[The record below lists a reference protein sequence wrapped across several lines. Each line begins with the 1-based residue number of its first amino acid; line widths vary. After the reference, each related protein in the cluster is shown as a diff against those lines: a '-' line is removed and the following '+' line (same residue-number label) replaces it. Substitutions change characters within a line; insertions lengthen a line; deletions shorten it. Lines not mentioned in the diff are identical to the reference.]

1 MPGFNYTAIDRNGK
15 RVRSSLDASSIE
27 TAKSSLRG
35 AGYTILDI
43 KEQTTLNRDI
53 EIPFLG
59 KPKAKDMAVFCRQFV
74 SILRAGVSVAS
85 VLAML
90 GQQTSNKK
98 LRAAIREMQADVE
111 KGEAL
116 ATSMRRH
123 PKIFPAI
130 LVNMVSAGEA
140 SGNLEESFRQM
151 ELYFERSKRTKG
163 KVTSAMIY
171 PCVLI
176 VVMIIVL
183 IVMMT
188 KIIPNFLKT
197 FEDMDAELPK
207 LTQGVMA
214 VCEWFKSWWWVPLLV
229 LAALIVGG
237 VLFHRTDKG
246 KHFFGWLARKTPVVG
261 NLTVKTACA
270 TFCRTVTG
278 DISVTSGYKL
288 YGMDS
293 SAKADYTT
301 APTGKIVGKV
311 TGTVAPTYET
321 PKVTTTDGD
330 TYDRY
335 VAIPGTEADG
345 NTPNL
350 SFHHFNI
357 SVTGYRFELAAPEC
371 ALFFIG
377 KFQGDEAAKKYLTS
391 LGFTLKDENGKQL
404 GEANYEFT
412 AGKVFPDMP
421 ADGEESDSEVVCSG
435 DAYLFE
441 AYLMRSFNK
450 NDTAAYRTKIS
461 ATAQATFDNGGKQDS
476 EPKLWSFEDA
486 WTNPGELDSA
496 QKDILDKFLK
506 ALNIP
511 NP

>member
-1 MPGFNYTAIDRNGK
+1 MPGFNYTAINRDGK

-59 KPKAKDMAVFCRQFV
+59 NPKAKDMAVFCRQFV

-90 GQQTSNKK
+90 VQQTGNKK

-111 KGEAL
+111 KGESL
-116 ATSMRRH
+116 ASSMRRH

-151 ELYFERSKRTKG
+151 ELYFDRSKRTKS

-207 LTQGVMA
+207 ITLGVMA
-214 VCEWFKSWWWVPLLV
+214 VCNWFKVWWWVPLLV

-270 TFCRTVTG
+270 TFCRTMEVLIGSGLTLTDSMDLAASNMGNIYYLEAIRDARALVAEGTPLRESLVRTGIFPPMVSNLVGVGEETG
-278 DISVTSGYKL
+278 DLQSMMGKV
-288 YGMDS
+288 
-293 SAKADYTT
+293 ADY
-301 APTGKIVGKV
+301 
-311 TGTVAPTYET
+311 
-321 PKVTTTDGD
+321 
-330 TYDRY
+330 YDEE
-335 VAIPGTEADG
+335 V
-345 NTPNL
+345 
-350 SFHHFNI
+350 
-357 SVTGYRFELAAPEC
+357 
-371 ALFFIG
+371 
-377 KFQGDEAAKKYLTS
+377 DEATKKLLNLMEPAIIIVMAVFVVIIVLAIYLPMINMTKAFDKYL
-391 LGFTLKDENGKQL
+391 
-404 GEANYEFT
+404 
-412 AGKVFPDMP
+412 
-421 ADGEESDSEVVCSG
+421 
-435 DAYLFE
+435 
-441 AYLMRSFNK
+441 
-450 NDTAAYRTKIS
+450 
-461 ATAQATFDNGGKQDS
+461 
-476 EPKLWSFEDA
+476 
-486 WTNPGELDSA
+486 
-496 QKDILDKFLK
+496 
-506 ALNIP
+506 
-511 NP
+511 

>member
-1 MPGFNYTAIDRNGK
+1 MPGFNYTAINRNGK

-59 KPKAKDMAVFCRQFV
+59 NPKAKDMAVFCRQFV

-90 GQQTSNKK
+90 GQQTGNKK

-116 ATSMRRH
+116 ASSMRRH

-151 ELYFERSKRTKG
+151 ELYFERSKRTKS

-176 VVMIIVL
+176 VVMIVVL

-188 KIIPNFLKT
+188 KIIPNFLKA
-197 FEDMDAELPK
+197 FEEMDTELPK
-207 LTQGVMA
+207 LTLGVMA

-229 LAALIVGG
+229 LVALIVGG
-237 VLFHRTDKG
+237 VLFHRTNKG

-270 TFCRTVTG
+270 TFCRTMEVLIGSGLTLTDSMDLAASNMGNIYYLEAIRDARGMVAEGTPLRESLVRTGIFPPMVSNLVGVGEETG
-278 DISVTSGYKL
+278 DLQSMMGKV
-288 YGMDS
+288 
-293 SAKADYTT
+293 ADY
-301 APTGKIVGKV
+301 
-311 TGTVAPTYET
+311 
-321 PKVTTTDGD
+321 
-330 TYDRY
+330 YDEE
-335 VAIPGTEADG
+335 V
-345 NTPNL
+345 
-350 SFHHFNI
+350 
-357 SVTGYRFELAAPEC
+357 
-371 ALFFIG
+371 
-377 KFQGDEAAKKYLTS
+377 DEATKKLLNLMEPAIIIFMAVFVVIIVLAIYLPMINMTKAFDKYL
-391 LGFTLKDENGKQL
+391 
-404 GEANYEFT
+404 
-412 AGKVFPDMP
+412 
-421 ADGEESDSEVVCSG
+421 
-435 DAYLFE
+435 
-441 AYLMRSFNK
+441 
-450 NDTAAYRTKIS
+450 
-461 ATAQATFDNGGKQDS
+461 
-476 EPKLWSFEDA
+476 
-486 WTNPGELDSA
+486 
-496 QKDILDKFLK
+496 
-506 ALNIP
+506 
-511 NP
+511 

>member
-1 MPGFNYTAIDRNGK
+1 MPGFNYTAINRNGK

-111 KGEAL
+111 KGESL
-116 ATSMRRH
+116 ASSMRRH

-151 ELYFERSKRTKG
+151 ELYFERSKRTKS

-176 VVMIIVL
+176 VVMIVVL

-214 VCEWFKSWWWVPLLV
+214 VCEWFESWWWVPLLV
-229 LAALIVGG
+229 LVALVVGG
-237 VLFHRTDKG
+237 ILFHRTNKG
-246 KHFFGWLARKTPVVG
+246 RHFFGWLARKTPVVG

-270 TFCRTVTG
+270 TFCRTMEVLIGSGLTLTDSMDLAASNMGNIYYLEAIRDARALVAEGTPLRESLVRTGIFPPMVSNLVGVGEETG
-278 DISVTSGYKL
+278 DLQSMMGKV
-288 YGMDS
+288 
-293 SAKADYTT
+293 ADY
-301 APTGKIVGKV
+301 
-311 TGTVAPTYET
+311 
-321 PKVTTTDGD
+321 
-330 TYDRY
+330 YDEE
-335 VAIPGTEADG
+335 V
-345 NTPNL
+345 
-350 SFHHFNI
+350 
-357 SVTGYRFELAAPEC
+357 
-371 ALFFIG
+371 
-377 KFQGDEAAKKYLTS
+377 DEATKKLLNLMEPAIIIFMAVFVVIIVLAIYLPMINMTKAFDKYL
-391 LGFTLKDENGKQL
+391 
-404 GEANYEFT
+404 
-412 AGKVFPDMP
+412 
-421 ADGEESDSEVVCSG
+421 
-435 DAYLFE
+435 
-441 AYLMRSFNK
+441 
-450 NDTAAYRTKIS
+450 
-461 ATAQATFDNGGKQDS
+461 
-476 EPKLWSFEDA
+476 
-486 WTNPGELDSA
+486 
-496 QKDILDKFLK
+496 
-506 ALNIP
+506 
-511 NP
+511 

>member
-1 MPGFNYTAIDRNGK
+1 MPGFNYTAINRNGK

-59 KPKAKDMAVFCRQFV
+59 NPKAKDMAVFCRQFV

-85 VLAML
+85 VLSML
-90 GQQTSNKK
+90 GQQTGNKK

-130 LVNMVSAGEA
+130 LVNMVAAGES

-151 ELYFERSKRTKG
+151 ELYFDRSKRTKS

-176 VVMIIVL
+176 VVMIVVL

-207 LTQGVMA
+207 ITLGVMA

-237 VLFHRTDKG
+237 VLFHRTNKG

-270 TFCRTVTG
+270 TFCRTMEVLIGSGLTLTDSMDLAASNMGNIYYLEAIRDARGMVAEGTPLRESLVRTGIFPPMVSNLVGVGEETG
-278 DISVTSGYKL
+278 DLQSMMGKV
-288 YGMDS
+288 
-293 SAKADYTT
+293 ADY
-301 APTGKIVGKV
+301 
-311 TGTVAPTYET
+311 
-321 PKVTTTDGD
+321 
-330 TYDRY
+330 YDEE
-335 VAIPGTEADG
+335 V
-345 NTPNL
+345 
-350 SFHHFNI
+350 
-357 SVTGYRFELAAPEC
+357 
-371 ALFFIG
+371 
-377 KFQGDEAAKKYLTS
+377 DEATKKLLNLMEPAIIIFMAVFVVIIVLAIYLPMINMTKAFDKYL
-391 LGFTLKDENGKQL
+391 
-404 GEANYEFT
+404 
-412 AGKVFPDMP
+412 
-421 ADGEESDSEVVCSG
+421 
-435 DAYLFE
+435 
-441 AYLMRSFNK
+441 
-450 NDTAAYRTKIS
+450 
-461 ATAQATFDNGGKQDS
+461 
-476 EPKLWSFEDA
+476 
-486 WTNPGELDSA
+486 
-496 QKDILDKFLK
+496 
-506 ALNIP
+506 
-511 NP
+511 

>member
-1 MPGFNYTAIDRNGK
+1 MPGFNYTAINRNGK

-85 VLAML
+85 VLSML
-90 GQQTSNKK
+90 GQQTGNKK

-111 KGEAL
+111 KGESL

-130 LVNMVSAGEA
+130 LVNMVAAGES

-151 ELYFERSKRTKG
+151 ELYFDRSKRTKS

-176 VVMIIVL
+176 VVMIVVL

-197 FEDMDAELPK
+197 FEDMDADLPK
-207 LTQGVMA
+207 ITLGVMA

-229 LAALIVGG
+229 LVALIVGG

-270 TFCRTVTG
+270 TFCRTMEVLIGSGLTLTDSMDLAASNMGNIYYLEAIRDARGMVAEGTPLRESLVRTGIFPPMVSNLVGVGEETG
-278 DISVTSGYKL
+278 DLQSMMGKV
-288 YGMDS
+288 
-293 SAKADYTT
+293 ADY
-301 APTGKIVGKV
+301 
-311 TGTVAPTYET
+311 
-321 PKVTTTDGD
+321 
-330 TYDRY
+330 YDEE
-335 VAIPGTEADG
+335 V
-345 NTPNL
+345 
-350 SFHHFNI
+350 
-357 SVTGYRFELAAPEC
+357 
-371 ALFFIG
+371 
-377 KFQGDEAAKKYLTS
+377 DEATKKLLNLMEPAIIIFMAVFVVIIVLAIYLPMINMTKAFDKYL
-391 LGFTLKDENGKQL
+391 
-404 GEANYEFT
+404 
-412 AGKVFPDMP
+412 
-421 ADGEESDSEVVCSG
+421 
-435 DAYLFE
+435 
-441 AYLMRSFNK
+441 
-450 NDTAAYRTKIS
+450 
-461 ATAQATFDNGGKQDS
+461 
-476 EPKLWSFEDA
+476 
-486 WTNPGELDSA
+486 
-496 QKDILDKFLK
+496 
-506 ALNIP
+506 
-511 NP
+511 

>member
-1 MPGFNYTAIDRNGK
+1 MPGFNYTAINRNGK

-85 VLAML
+85 VLSML
-90 GQQTSNKK
+90 GQQTGNKK

-130 LVNMVSAGEA
+130 LVNMVAAGES

-151 ELYFERSKRTKG
+151 ELYFDRSKRTKS

-176 VVMIIVL
+176 VVMIVVL

-207 LTQGVMA
+207 ITLGVMA

-237 VLFHRTDKG
+237 VLFHRTNKG

-270 TFCRTVTG
+270 TFCRTMEVLIGSGLTLTDSMDLAASNMGNIYYLEAIRDARGMVAEGTPLRESLVRTGIFPPMVSNLVGVGEETG
-278 DISVTSGYKL
+278 DLQSMMGKV
-288 YGMDS
+288 
-293 SAKADYTT
+293 ADY
-301 APTGKIVGKV
+301 
-311 TGTVAPTYET
+311 
-321 PKVTTTDGD
+321 
-330 TYDRY
+330 YDEE
-335 VAIPGTEADG
+335 V
-345 NTPNL
+345 
-350 SFHHFNI
+350 
-357 SVTGYRFELAAPEC
+357 
-371 ALFFIG
+371 
-377 KFQGDEAAKKYLTS
+377 DEATKKLLNLMEPAIIIFMAIFVVIIVLAIYLPMINMTKAFDKYL
-391 LGFTLKDENGKQL
+391 
-404 GEANYEFT
+404 
-412 AGKVFPDMP
+412 
-421 ADGEESDSEVVCSG
+421 
-435 DAYLFE
+435 
-441 AYLMRSFNK
+441 
-450 NDTAAYRTKIS
+450 
-461 ATAQATFDNGGKQDS
+461 
-476 EPKLWSFEDA
+476 
-486 WTNPGELDSA
+486 
-496 QKDILDKFLK
+496 
-506 ALNIP
+506 
-511 NP
+511 

>member
-1 MPGFNYTAIDRNGK
+1 MPGFNYTAINRNGK

-59 KPKAKDMAVFCRQFV
+59 NPKAKDMAVFCRQFV

-111 KGEAL
+111 KGESL

-123 PKIFPAI
+123 PKIFPPI

-151 ELYFERSKRTKG
+151 ELYFDRSKRTKS

-176 VVMIIVL
+176 VVMIVVL

-207 LTQGVMA
+207 LTRGVMA
-214 VCEWFKSWWWVPLLV
+214 VCEWFESWWWVPLLV
-229 LAALIVGG
+229 LVALIVGG

-270 TFCRTVTG
+270 TFCRTMEVLIGSGLTLTDSMDLAASNMGNIYYLEAIRDARALVAEGTPLRESLVRTGIFPPMVSNLVGVGEETG
-278 DISVTSGYKL
+278 DLQSMMGKV
-288 YGMDS
+288 
-293 SAKADYTT
+293 ADYYDEEVEEATKKLLNLMEP
-301 APTGKIVGKV
+301 AIIIFMAVFVVIIVL
-311 TGTVAPTYET
+311 
-321 PKVTTTDGD
+321 
-330 TYDRY
+330 
-335 VAIPGTEADG
+335 AIYLPMINMTKAFD
-345 NTPNL
+345 
-350 SFHHFNI
+350 
-357 SVTGYRFELAAPEC
+357 
-371 ALFFIG
+371 
-377 KFQGDEAAKKYLTS
+377 KYL
-391 LGFTLKDENGKQL
+391 
-404 GEANYEFT
+404 
-412 AGKVFPDMP
+412 
-421 ADGEESDSEVVCSG
+421 
-435 DAYLFE
+435 
-441 AYLMRSFNK
+441 
-450 NDTAAYRTKIS
+450 
-461 ATAQATFDNGGKQDS
+461 
-476 EPKLWSFEDA
+476 
-486 WTNPGELDSA
+486 
-496 QKDILDKFLK
+496 
-506 ALNIP
+506 
-511 NP
+511 

>member
-59 KPKAKDMAVFCRQFV
+59 NPKAKDMAVFCRQFV

-111 KGEAL
+111 KGESL

-151 ELYFERSKRTKG
+151 ELYFERSKRTKS

-176 VVMIIVL
+176 VVMIVVL

-270 TFCRTVTG
+270 TFCRTMEVLIGSGLTLTDSMDLAASNMGNIYYLEAIRDARALVAEGTPLRESLVRTGIFPPMVSNLVGVGEETG
-278 DISVTSGYKL
+278 DLQSMMGKV
-288 YGMDS
+288 
-293 SAKADYTT
+293 ADY
-301 APTGKIVGKV
+301 
-311 TGTVAPTYET
+311 
-321 PKVTTTDGD
+321 
-330 TYDRY
+330 YDEE
-335 VAIPGTEADG
+335 V
-345 NTPNL
+345 
-350 SFHHFNI
+350 
-357 SVTGYRFELAAPEC
+357 
-371 ALFFIG
+371 
-377 KFQGDEAAKKYLTS
+377 DEATKKLLNLMEPAIIIVMAVFVVIIVLAIYLPMINMTKAFDKYL
-391 LGFTLKDENGKQL
+391 
-404 GEANYEFT
+404 
-412 AGKVFPDMP
+412 
-421 ADGEESDSEVVCSG
+421 
-435 DAYLFE
+435 
-441 AYLMRSFNK
+441 
-450 NDTAAYRTKIS
+450 
-461 ATAQATFDNGGKQDS
+461 
-476 EPKLWSFEDA
+476 
-486 WTNPGELDSA
+486 
-496 QKDILDKFLK
+496 
-506 ALNIP
+506 
-511 NP
+511 

>member
-85 VLAML
+85 VLSML
-90 GQQTSNKK
+90 GQQTGNKK

-111 KGEAL
+111 KGESL

-130 LVNMVSAGEA
+130 LVNMVAAGES

-151 ELYFERSKRTKG
+151 ELYFDRSKRTKS

-176 VVMIIVL
+176 VVMIVVL

-197 FEDMDAELPK
+197 FEDMDADLPK
-207 LTQGVMA
+207 ITLGVMA

-270 TFCRTVTG
+270 TFCRTMEVLIGSGLTLTDSMDLAASNMGNIYYLEAIRDARALVAEGTPLRESLVRTGIFPPMVSNLVGVGEETG
-278 DISVTSGYKL
+278 DLQSMMGKV
-288 YGMDS
+288 
-293 SAKADYTT
+293 ADY
-301 APTGKIVGKV
+301 
-311 TGTVAPTYET
+311 
-321 PKVTTTDGD
+321 
-330 TYDRY
+330 YDEE
-335 VAIPGTEADG
+335 V
-345 NTPNL
+345 
-350 SFHHFNI
+350 
-357 SVTGYRFELAAPEC
+357 
-371 ALFFIG
+371 
-377 KFQGDEAAKKYLTS
+377 DEATKKLLNLMEPAIIIFMAVFVVIIVLAIYLPMINMTKAFDKYL
-391 LGFTLKDENGKQL
+391 
-404 GEANYEFT
+404 
-412 AGKVFPDMP
+412 
-421 ADGEESDSEVVCSG
+421 
-435 DAYLFE
+435 
-441 AYLMRSFNK
+441 
-450 NDTAAYRTKIS
+450 
-461 ATAQATFDNGGKQDS
+461 
-476 EPKLWSFEDA
+476 
-486 WTNPGELDSA
+486 
-496 QKDILDKFLK
+496 
-506 ALNIP
+506 
-511 NP
+511 

>member
-1 MPGFNYTAIDRNGK
+1 MPGFNYTAINRNGK

-59 KPKAKDMAVFCRQFV
+59 NPKAKDMAVFCRQFV

-151 ELYFERSKRTKG
+151 ELYFERSKRTKS

-176 VVMIIVL
+176 VVMIVVL

-207 LTQGVMA
+207 ITLGVMA

-237 VLFHRTDKG
+237 VLFHRTNKG

-270 TFCRTVTG
+270 TFCRTMEVLIGSGLTLTDSMDLAASNMGNIYYLEAIRDARGMVAEGTPLRESLVRTGIFPPMVSNLVGVGEETG
-278 DISVTSGYKL
+278 DLQSMMGKV
-288 YGMDS
+288 
-293 SAKADYTT
+293 ADY
-301 APTGKIVGKV
+301 
-311 TGTVAPTYET
+311 
-321 PKVTTTDGD
+321 
-330 TYDRY
+330 YDEE
-335 VAIPGTEADG
+335 V
-345 NTPNL
+345 
-350 SFHHFNI
+350 
-357 SVTGYRFELAAPEC
+357 
-371 ALFFIG
+371 
-377 KFQGDEAAKKYLTS
+377 DEATKKLLNLMEPAIIIFMAVFVVIIVLAIYLPMINMTKAFDKYL
-391 LGFTLKDENGKQL
+391 
-404 GEANYEFT
+404 
-412 AGKVFPDMP
+412 
-421 ADGEESDSEVVCSG
+421 
-435 DAYLFE
+435 
-441 AYLMRSFNK
+441 
-450 NDTAAYRTKIS
+450 
-461 ATAQATFDNGGKQDS
+461 
-476 EPKLWSFEDA
+476 
-486 WTNPGELDSA
+486 
-496 QKDILDKFLK
+496 
-506 ALNIP
+506 
-511 NP
+511 

>member
-1 MPGFNYTAIDRNGK
+1 MPGFNYTAINRNGK

-111 KGEAL
+111 KGESL

-151 ELYFERSKRTKG
+151 ELYFERSKRTKS

-176 VVMIIVL
+176 VVMIVVL

-197 FEDMDAELPK
+197 FEDMDADLPK
-207 LTQGVMA
+207 ITLGVMA

-229 LAALIVGG
+229 LVALIVGG

-270 TFCRTVTG
+270 TFCRTMEVLIGSGLTLTDSMDLAASNMGNIYYLEAIRDARGMVAEGTPLRESLVRTGIFPPMVSNLVGVGEETG
-278 DISVTSGYKL
+278 DLQSMMGKV
-288 YGMDS
+288 
-293 SAKADYTT
+293 ADY
-301 APTGKIVGKV
+301 
-311 TGTVAPTYET
+311 
-321 PKVTTTDGD
+321 
-330 TYDRY
+330 YDEE
-335 VAIPGTEADG
+335 V
-345 NTPNL
+345 
-350 SFHHFNI
+350 
-357 SVTGYRFELAAPEC
+357 
-371 ALFFIG
+371 
-377 KFQGDEAAKKYLTS
+377 DEATKKLLNLMEPAIIIFMAVFVVIIVLAIYLPMINMTKAFDKYL
-391 LGFTLKDENGKQL
+391 
-404 GEANYEFT
+404 
-412 AGKVFPDMP
+412 
-421 ADGEESDSEVVCSG
+421 
-435 DAYLFE
+435 
-441 AYLMRSFNK
+441 
-450 NDTAAYRTKIS
+450 
-461 ATAQATFDNGGKQDS
+461 
-476 EPKLWSFEDA
+476 
-486 WTNPGELDSA
+486 
-496 QKDILDKFLK
+496 
-506 ALNIP
+506 
-511 NP
+511 

>member
-1 MPGFNYTAIDRNGK
+1 MPGFNYTAINRNGK

-59 KPKAKDMAVFCRQFV
+59 NPKAKDMAVFCRQFV

-90 GQQTSNKK
+90 GQQTGNKK

-116 ATSMRRH
+116 ASSMRRH

-151 ELYFERSKRTKG
+151 ELYFERSKRTKS

-197 FEDMDAELPK
+197 FEEMDAELPK
-207 LTQGVMA
+207 LTLGVMA

-237 VLFHRTDKG
+237 VLFHRTNKG

-270 TFCRTVTG
+270 TFCRTMEVLIGSGLTLTDSMDLAASNMGNIYYLEAIRDARALVAEGTPLRESLVRTGIFPPMVSNLVGVGEETG
-278 DISVTSGYKL
+278 DLQSMMGKV
-288 YGMDS
+288 
-293 SAKADYTT
+293 ADY
-301 APTGKIVGKV
+301 
-311 TGTVAPTYET
+311 
-321 PKVTTTDGD
+321 
-330 TYDRY
+330 YDEE
-335 VAIPGTEADG
+335 V
-345 NTPNL
+345 
-350 SFHHFNI
+350 
-357 SVTGYRFELAAPEC
+357 
-371 ALFFIG
+371 
-377 KFQGDEAAKKYLTS
+377 DEATKKLLNLMEPAIIIFMAVFVVIIVLAIYLPMINMTKAFDKYL
-391 LGFTLKDENGKQL
+391 
-404 GEANYEFT
+404 
-412 AGKVFPDMP
+412 
-421 ADGEESDSEVVCSG
+421 
-435 DAYLFE
+435 
-441 AYLMRSFNK
+441 
-450 NDTAAYRTKIS
+450 
-461 ATAQATFDNGGKQDS
+461 
-476 EPKLWSFEDA
+476 
-486 WTNPGELDSA
+486 
-496 QKDILDKFLK
+496 
-506 ALNIP
+506 
-511 NP
+511 

>member
-1 MPGFNYTAIDRNGK
+1 MPGFNYTAINRNGK

-27 TAKSSLRG
+27 TAKSSLRS

-59 KPKAKDMAVFCRQFV
+59 NPKAKDMAVFCRQFV

-111 KGEAL
+111 KGESL

-151 ELYFERSKRTKG
+151 ELYFDRSKRTKS

-176 VVMIIVL
+176 VVMIVVL

-207 LTQGVMA
+207 ITLGVMA

-237 VLFHRTDKG
+237 VLFHRTNKG

-270 TFCRTVTG
+270 TFCRTMEVLIGSGLTLTDSMDLAASNMGNIYYLEAIRDARALVAEGTPLRESLLRTGIFPPMVSNLVGVGEETG
-278 DISVTSGYKL
+278 DLQSMMGKV
-288 YGMDS
+288 
-293 SAKADYTT
+293 ADY
-301 APTGKIVGKV
+301 
-311 TGTVAPTYET
+311 
-321 PKVTTTDGD
+321 
-330 TYDRY
+330 YDEE
-335 VAIPGTEADG
+335 V
-345 NTPNL
+345 
-350 SFHHFNI
+350 
-357 SVTGYRFELAAPEC
+357 
-371 ALFFIG
+371 
-377 KFQGDEAAKKYLTS
+377 DEATKKLLNLMEPAIIIVMAVFVVIIVLAIYLPMINMTKAFDKYL
-391 LGFTLKDENGKQL
+391 
-404 GEANYEFT
+404 
-412 AGKVFPDMP
+412 
-421 ADGEESDSEVVCSG
+421 
-435 DAYLFE
+435 
-441 AYLMRSFNK
+441 
-450 NDTAAYRTKIS
+450 
-461 ATAQATFDNGGKQDS
+461 
-476 EPKLWSFEDA
+476 
-486 WTNPGELDSA
+486 
-496 QKDILDKFLK
+496 
-506 ALNIP
+506 
-511 NP
+511 

>member
-1 MPGFNYTAIDRNGK
+1 MPGFNYTAINRNGK

-59 KPKAKDMAVFCRQFV
+59 NPKAKDMAVFCRQFV

-85 VLAML
+85 VLSML
-90 GQQTSNKK
+90 GQQTGNKK

-111 KGEAL
+111 KGESL

-140 SGNLEESFRQM
+140 SGNLEESFLQM
-151 ELYFERSKRTKG
+151 ERYFDRSKRTKS

-176 VVMIIVL
+176 VVMIVVL

-197 FEDMDAELPK
+197 FEEMDAELPK
-207 LTQGVMA
+207 LTQGLMA

-237 VLFHRTDKG
+237 VLFHRTNKG

-270 TFCRTVTG
+270 TFCRTMEVLIGSGLTLTDSMDLAASNMGNIYYLEAIRDARGMVAEGTPLRESLVRTGIFPPMVSNLVGVGEETG
-278 DISVTSGYKL
+278 DLQSMMGKV
-288 YGMDS
+288 
-293 SAKADYTT
+293 ADY
-301 APTGKIVGKV
+301 
-311 TGTVAPTYET
+311 
-321 PKVTTTDGD
+321 
-330 TYDRY
+330 YDEE
-335 VAIPGTEADG
+335 V
-345 NTPNL
+345 
-350 SFHHFNI
+350 
-357 SVTGYRFELAAPEC
+357 
-371 ALFFIG
+371 
-377 KFQGDEAAKKYLTS
+377 DEATKKLLNLMEPAIIIFMAVFVVIIVLAIYLPMINMTKAFDKYL
-391 LGFTLKDENGKQL
+391 
-404 GEANYEFT
+404 
-412 AGKVFPDMP
+412 
-421 ADGEESDSEVVCSG
+421 
-435 DAYLFE
+435 
-441 AYLMRSFNK
+441 
-450 NDTAAYRTKIS
+450 
-461 ATAQATFDNGGKQDS
+461 
-476 EPKLWSFEDA
+476 
-486 WTNPGELDSA
+486 
-496 QKDILDKFLK
+496 
-506 ALNIP
+506 
-511 NP
+511 

>member
-1 MPGFNYTAIDRNGK
+1 MPGFNYTAINRNGK

-85 VLAML
+85 VLSML
-90 GQQTSNKK
+90 GQQTGNKK

-111 KGEAL
+111 KGESL

-130 LVNMVSAGEA
+130 LVNMVAAGES

-151 ELYFERSKRTKG
+151 ELYFDRSKRTKS

-176 VVMIIVL
+176 VVMIVVL

-207 LTQGVMA
+207 ITLGVMA
-214 VCEWFKSWWWVPLLV
+214 VCNWFKSWWWVPLLV
-229 LAALIVGG
+229 LVALIVGG

-270 TFCRTVTG
+270 TFCRTMEVLIGSGLTLTDSMDLAASNMGNIYYLEAIRDARALVAEGTPLRESLVRTGIFPPMVSNLVGVGEETG
-278 DISVTSGYKL
+278 DLQSMMGKV
-288 YGMDS
+288 
-293 SAKADYTT
+293 ADY
-301 APTGKIVGKV
+301 
-311 TGTVAPTYET
+311 
-321 PKVTTTDGD
+321 
-330 TYDRY
+330 YDEE
-335 VAIPGTEADG
+335 V
-345 NTPNL
+345 
-350 SFHHFNI
+350 
-357 SVTGYRFELAAPEC
+357 
-371 ALFFIG
+371 
-377 KFQGDEAAKKYLTS
+377 DEATKKLLNLMEPAIIIFMAVFVVIIVLAIYLPMINMTKAFDKYL
-391 LGFTLKDENGKQL
+391 
-404 GEANYEFT
+404 
-412 AGKVFPDMP
+412 
-421 ADGEESDSEVVCSG
+421 
-435 DAYLFE
+435 
-441 AYLMRSFNK
+441 
-450 NDTAAYRTKIS
+450 
-461 ATAQATFDNGGKQDS
+461 
-476 EPKLWSFEDA
+476 
-486 WTNPGELDSA
+486 
-496 QKDILDKFLK
+496 
-506 ALNIP
+506 
-511 NP
+511 

>member
-1 MPGFNYTAIDRNGK
+1 MPGFNYTAINRNGK

-59 KPKAKDMAVFCRQFV
+59 NPKAKDMAVFCRQFV

-111 KGEAL
+111 KGESL

-151 ELYFERSKRTKG
+151 ELYFERSKRTKS

-176 VVMIIVL
+176 VVMIVVL

-207 LTQGVMA
+207 ITQGVMA

-237 VLFHRTDKG
+237 VLFHRTNKG

-270 TFCRTVTG
+270 TFCRTMEVLIGSGLTLTDSMDLAASNMGNIYYLEAIRDARALVAEGTPLRESLLRTGIFPPMVSNLVGVGEETG
-278 DISVTSGYKL
+278 DLQSMMGKV
-288 YGMDS
+288 
-293 SAKADYTT
+293 ADY
-301 APTGKIVGKV
+301 
-311 TGTVAPTYET
+311 
-321 PKVTTTDGD
+321 
-330 TYDRY
+330 YDEE
-335 VAIPGTEADG
+335 V
-345 NTPNL
+345 
-350 SFHHFNI
+350 
-357 SVTGYRFELAAPEC
+357 
-371 ALFFIG
+371 
-377 KFQGDEAAKKYLTS
+377 DEATKKLLNLMEPAIIIFMAVFVVIIVLAIYLPMINMTKAFDKYL
-391 LGFTLKDENGKQL
+391 
-404 GEANYEFT
+404 
-412 AGKVFPDMP
+412 
-421 ADGEESDSEVVCSG
+421 
-435 DAYLFE
+435 
-441 AYLMRSFNK
+441 
-450 NDTAAYRTKIS
+450 
-461 ATAQATFDNGGKQDS
+461 
-476 EPKLWSFEDA
+476 
-486 WTNPGELDSA
+486 
-496 QKDILDKFLK
+496 
-506 ALNIP
+506 
-511 NP
+511 

>member
-85 VLAML
+85 VLSML
-90 GQQTSNKK
+90 GQQTGNKK

-111 KGEAL
+111 KGESL

-130 LVNMVSAGEA
+130 LVNMVAAGES

-151 ELYFERSKRTKG
+151 ELYFDRSKRTKS

-176 VVMIIVL
+176 VVMIVVL

-214 VCEWFKSWWWVPLLV
+214 VCEWFESWWWVPLLV

-237 VLFHRTDKG
+237 VLFHRTNKG

-270 TFCRTVTG
+270 TFCRTMEVLIGSGLTLTDSMDLAASNMGNIYYLEAIRDARGMVAEGTPLRESLVRTGIFPPMVSNLVGVGEETG
-278 DISVTSGYKL
+278 DLQSMMGKV
-288 YGMDS
+288 
-293 SAKADYTT
+293 ADY
-301 APTGKIVGKV
+301 
-311 TGTVAPTYET
+311 
-321 PKVTTTDGD
+321 
-330 TYDRY
+330 YDEE
-335 VAIPGTEADG
+335 V
-345 NTPNL
+345 
-350 SFHHFNI
+350 
-357 SVTGYRFELAAPEC
+357 
-371 ALFFIG
+371 
-377 KFQGDEAAKKYLTS
+377 DEATKKLLNLMEPAIIIFMAVFVVIIVLAIYLPMINMTKAFDKYL
-391 LGFTLKDENGKQL
+391 
-404 GEANYEFT
+404 
-412 AGKVFPDMP
+412 
-421 ADGEESDSEVVCSG
+421 
-435 DAYLFE
+435 
-441 AYLMRSFNK
+441 
-450 NDTAAYRTKIS
+450 
-461 ATAQATFDNGGKQDS
+461 
-476 EPKLWSFEDA
+476 
-486 WTNPGELDSA
+486 
-496 QKDILDKFLK
+496 
-506 ALNIP
+506 
-511 NP
+511 

>member
-1 MPGFNYTAIDRNGK
+1 MPGFNYTAINRNGK

-59 KPKAKDMAVFCRQFV
+59 NPKAKDMAVFCRQFV

-85 VLAML
+85 VLSML

-151 ELYFERSKRTKG
+151 ELYFDRSKRTKS

-176 VVMIIVL
+176 VVMIVVL

-207 LTQGVMA
+207 ITLGVMA
-214 VCEWFKSWWWVPLLV
+214 VCEWFESWWWVPLLV
-229 LAALIVGG
+229 LVALIVGG
-237 VLFHRTDKG
+237 ILFHRTNKG

-270 TFCRTVTG
+270 TFCRTMEVLIGSGLTLTDSMDLAASNMGNIYYLEAIRDARALVAEGTPLRESLVRTGIFPPMVSNLVGVGEETG
-278 DISVTSGYKL
+278 DLQSMMGKV
-288 YGMDS
+288 
-293 SAKADYTT
+293 ADY
-301 APTGKIVGKV
+301 
-311 TGTVAPTYET
+311 
-321 PKVTTTDGD
+321 
-330 TYDRY
+330 YDEE
-335 VAIPGTEADG
+335 V
-345 NTPNL
+345 
-350 SFHHFNI
+350 
-357 SVTGYRFELAAPEC
+357 
-371 ALFFIG
+371 
-377 KFQGDEAAKKYLTS
+377 DEATKKLLNLMEPAIIIFMAVFVVIIVLAIYLPMINMTKAFDKYL
-391 LGFTLKDENGKQL
+391 
-404 GEANYEFT
+404 
-412 AGKVFPDMP
+412 
-421 ADGEESDSEVVCSG
+421 
-435 DAYLFE
+435 
-441 AYLMRSFNK
+441 
-450 NDTAAYRTKIS
+450 
-461 ATAQATFDNGGKQDS
+461 
-476 EPKLWSFEDA
+476 
-486 WTNPGELDSA
+486 
-496 QKDILDKFLK
+496 
-506 ALNIP
+506 
-511 NP
+511 

>member
-1 MPGFNYTAIDRNGK
+1 MPGFNYTAINRNGK

-59 KPKAKDMAVFCRQFV
+59 NPKAKDMAVFCRQFV

-151 ELYFERSKRTKG
+151 ELYFERSKRTKS

-207 LTQGVMA
+207 ITLGVMA

-237 VLFHRTDKG
+237 VLFHRTNKG

-270 TFCRTVTG
+270 TFCRTMEVLIGSGLTLTDSMDLAASNMGNIYYLEAIRDARALVAEGTPLRESLVRTGIFPPMVSNLVGVGEETG
-278 DISVTSGYKL
+278 DLQSMMGKV
-288 YGMDS
+288 
-293 SAKADYTT
+293 ADY
-301 APTGKIVGKV
+301 
-311 TGTVAPTYET
+311 
-321 PKVTTTDGD
+321 
-330 TYDRY
+330 YDEE
-335 VAIPGTEADG
+335 V
-345 NTPNL
+345 
-350 SFHHFNI
+350 
-357 SVTGYRFELAAPEC
+357 
-371 ALFFIG
+371 
-377 KFQGDEAAKKYLTS
+377 DEATKKLLNLMEPAIIIFMAVFVVIIVLAIYLPMINMTKAFDKYL
-391 LGFTLKDENGKQL
+391 
-404 GEANYEFT
+404 
-412 AGKVFPDMP
+412 
-421 ADGEESDSEVVCSG
+421 
-435 DAYLFE
+435 
-441 AYLMRSFNK
+441 
-450 NDTAAYRTKIS
+450 
-461 ATAQATFDNGGKQDS
+461 
-476 EPKLWSFEDA
+476 
-486 WTNPGELDSA
+486 
-496 QKDILDKFLK
+496 
-506 ALNIP
+506 
-511 NP
+511 

>member
-85 VLAML
+85 VLSML
-90 GQQTSNKK
+90 GQQTGNKK

-111 KGEAL
+111 KGESL

-130 LVNMVSAGEA
+130 LVNMVAAGES

-151 ELYFERSKRTKG
+151 ELYFDRSKRTKS

-197 FEDMDAELPK
+197 FEDMDAELSK
-207 LTQGVMA
+207 ITLGVMA
-214 VCEWFKSWWWVPLLV
+214 VCNWFKVWWWVPLLV

-270 TFCRTVTG
+270 TFCRTMEVLIGSGLTLTDSMDLAASNMGNIYYLEAIRDARGMVAEGTPLRESLVRTGIFPPMVSNLVGVGEETG
-278 DISVTSGYKL
+278 DLQSMMGKV
-288 YGMDS
+288 
-293 SAKADYTT
+293 ADY
-301 APTGKIVGKV
+301 
-311 TGTVAPTYET
+311 
-321 PKVTTTDGD
+321 
-330 TYDRY
+330 YDEE
-335 VAIPGTEADG
+335 V
-345 NTPNL
+345 
-350 SFHHFNI
+350 
-357 SVTGYRFELAAPEC
+357 
-371 ALFFIG
+371 
-377 KFQGDEAAKKYLTS
+377 DEATKKLLNLMEPAIIIFMAVFVVIIVLAIYLPMINMTKAFDKYL
-391 LGFTLKDENGKQL
+391 
-404 GEANYEFT
+404 
-412 AGKVFPDMP
+412 
-421 ADGEESDSEVVCSG
+421 
-435 DAYLFE
+435 
-441 AYLMRSFNK
+441 
-450 NDTAAYRTKIS
+450 
-461 ATAQATFDNGGKQDS
+461 
-476 EPKLWSFEDA
+476 
-486 WTNPGELDSA
+486 
-496 QKDILDKFLK
+496 
-506 ALNIP
+506 
-511 NP
+511 

>member
-85 VLAML
+85 VLSML
-90 GQQTSNKK
+90 GQQTGNKK

-130 LVNMVSAGEA
+130 LVNMVAAGES

-151 ELYFERSKRTKG
+151 ELYFDRSKRTKS

-176 VVMIIVL
+176 VVMIVVL

-207 LTQGVMA
+207 ITLGVMA
-214 VCEWFKSWWWVPLLV
+214 VCNWFKVWWWVPLLV

-270 TFCRTVTG
+270 TFCRTMEVLIGSGLTLTDSMDLAASNMGNIYYLEAIRDARALVAEGTPLRESLVRTGIFPPMVSNLVGVGEETG
-278 DISVTSGYKL
+278 DLQSMMGKV
-288 YGMDS
+288 
-293 SAKADYTT
+293 ADY
-301 APTGKIVGKV
+301 
-311 TGTVAPTYET
+311 
-321 PKVTTTDGD
+321 
-330 TYDRY
+330 YDEE
-335 VAIPGTEADG
+335 V
-345 NTPNL
+345 
-350 SFHHFNI
+350 
-357 SVTGYRFELAAPEC
+357 
-371 ALFFIG
+371 
-377 KFQGDEAAKKYLTS
+377 DEATKKLLNLMEPAIIIFMAVFVVIIVLAIYLPMINMTKAFDKYL
-391 LGFTLKDENGKQL
+391 
-404 GEANYEFT
+404 
-412 AGKVFPDMP
+412 
-421 ADGEESDSEVVCSG
+421 
-435 DAYLFE
+435 
-441 AYLMRSFNK
+441 
-450 NDTAAYRTKIS
+450 
-461 ATAQATFDNGGKQDS
+461 
-476 EPKLWSFEDA
+476 
-486 WTNPGELDSA
+486 
-496 QKDILDKFLK
+496 
-506 ALNIP
+506 
-511 NP
+511 

>member
-1 MPGFNYTAIDRNGK
+1 MPGFNYTAINRNGK

-59 KPKAKDMAVFCRQFV
+59 NPKAKDMAVFCRQFV

-111 KGEAL
+111 KGESL

-151 ELYFERSKRTKG
+151 ELYFERSKRTKS

-207 LTQGVMA
+207 ITLGVMA

-237 VLFHRTDKG
+237 ILFHRTNKG

-270 TFCRTVTG
+270 TFCRTMEVLIGSGLTLTDSMDLAASNMGNIYYLEAIRDARALVAEGTPLRESLVRTGIFPPMVSNLVGVGEETG
-278 DISVTSGYKL
+278 DLQSMMGKV
-288 YGMDS
+288 
-293 SAKADYTT
+293 ADY
-301 APTGKIVGKV
+301 
-311 TGTVAPTYET
+311 
-321 PKVTTTDGD
+321 
-330 TYDRY
+330 YDEE
-335 VAIPGTEADG
+335 V
-345 NTPNL
+345 
-350 SFHHFNI
+350 
-357 SVTGYRFELAAPEC
+357 
-371 ALFFIG
+371 
-377 KFQGDEAAKKYLTS
+377 DEATKKLLNLMEPAIIIVMAVFVVIIVLAIYLPMINMTKAFDKYL
-391 LGFTLKDENGKQL
+391 
-404 GEANYEFT
+404 
-412 AGKVFPDMP
+412 
-421 ADGEESDSEVVCSG
+421 
-435 DAYLFE
+435 
-441 AYLMRSFNK
+441 
-450 NDTAAYRTKIS
+450 
-461 ATAQATFDNGGKQDS
+461 
-476 EPKLWSFEDA
+476 
-486 WTNPGELDSA
+486 
-496 QKDILDKFLK
+496 
-506 ALNIP
+506 
-511 NP
+511 

>member
-85 VLAML
+85 VLSML
-90 GQQTSNKK
+90 GQQTGNKK

-111 KGEAL
+111 KGESL
-116 ATSMRRH
+116 ASSMRRH

-130 LVNMVSAGEA
+130 LVNMVAAGES

-151 ELYFERSKRTKG
+151 ELYFDRSKRTKS

-176 VVMIIVL
+176 VVMIVVL

-197 FEDMDAELPK
+197 FEEMDAELPK

-214 VCEWFKSWWWVPLLV
+214 VCEWFESWWWVPLLV
-229 LAALIVGG
+229 LVALIVGG
-237 VLFHRTDKG
+237 ILFHRTDKG

-270 TFCRTVTG
+270 TFCRTMEVLIGSGLTLTDSMDLAASNMGNIYYLEAIRDARSMVAEGTPLRESLVRTGIFPPMVSNLVGVGEETG
-278 DISVTSGYKL
+278 DLQSMMGKV
-288 YGMDS
+288 
-293 SAKADYTT
+293 ADYYDEEVEEATKKLLNLMEP
-301 APTGKIVGKV
+301 AIIIFMAVFVVIIVL
-311 TGTVAPTYET
+311 
-321 PKVTTTDGD
+321 
-330 TYDRY
+330 
-335 VAIPGTEADG
+335 AIYLPMINMTKAFD
-345 NTPNL
+345 
-350 SFHHFNI
+350 
-357 SVTGYRFELAAPEC
+357 
-371 ALFFIG
+371 
-377 KFQGDEAAKKYLTS
+377 KYL
-391 LGFTLKDENGKQL
+391 
-404 GEANYEFT
+404 
-412 AGKVFPDMP
+412 
-421 ADGEESDSEVVCSG
+421 
-435 DAYLFE
+435 
-441 AYLMRSFNK
+441 
-450 NDTAAYRTKIS
+450 
-461 ATAQATFDNGGKQDS
+461 
-476 EPKLWSFEDA
+476 
-486 WTNPGELDSA
+486 
-496 QKDILDKFLK
+496 
-506 ALNIP
+506 
-511 NP
+511 

>member
-1 MPGFNYTAIDRNGK
+1 MPGFNYTAINRNGK

-85 VLAML
+85 VLSML
-90 GQQTSNKK
+90 GQQTGNKK

-151 ELYFERSKRTKG
+151 ELYFERSKRTKS

-270 TFCRTVTG
+270 TFCRTMEVLIGSGLTLTDSMDLAASNMGNIYYLEAIRDARGMVAEGTPLRESLVRTGIFPPMVSNLVGVGEETG
-278 DISVTSGYKL
+278 DLQSMMGKV
-288 YGMDS
+288 
-293 SAKADYTT
+293 ADY
-301 APTGKIVGKV
+301 
-311 TGTVAPTYET
+311 
-321 PKVTTTDGD
+321 
-330 TYDRY
+330 YDEE
-335 VAIPGTEADG
+335 V
-345 NTPNL
+345 
-350 SFHHFNI
+350 
-357 SVTGYRFELAAPEC
+357 
-371 ALFFIG
+371 
-377 KFQGDEAAKKYLTS
+377 DEATKKLLNLMEPAIIIFMAVFVVIIVLAIYLPMINMTKAFDKYL
-391 LGFTLKDENGKQL
+391 
-404 GEANYEFT
+404 
-412 AGKVFPDMP
+412 
-421 ADGEESDSEVVCSG
+421 
-435 DAYLFE
+435 
-441 AYLMRSFNK
+441 
-450 NDTAAYRTKIS
+450 
-461 ATAQATFDNGGKQDS
+461 
-476 EPKLWSFEDA
+476 
-486 WTNPGELDSA
+486 
-496 QKDILDKFLK
+496 
-506 ALNIP
+506 
-511 NP
+511 

>member
-1 MPGFNYTAIDRNGK
+1 MPGFNYTAINRNGK

-130 LVNMVSAGEA
+130 LVNMVSAGES

-151 ELYFERSKRTKG
+151 ELYFDRSKRTKS

-176 VVMIIVL
+176 VVMIVVL

-197 FEDMDAELPK
+197 FEEMDAELPK

-214 VCEWFKSWWWVPLLV
+214 VCEWFESWWWVPLLV

-237 VLFHRTDKG
+237 VLFHRTNKG

-270 TFCRTVTG
+270 TFCRTMEVLIGSGLTLTDSMDLAASNMGNIYYLEAIRDARGMVAEGTPLRESLVRTGIFPPMVSNLVGVGEETG
-278 DISVTSGYKL
+278 DLQSMMGKV
-288 YGMDS
+288 
-293 SAKADYTT
+293 ADY
-301 APTGKIVGKV
+301 
-311 TGTVAPTYET
+311 
-321 PKVTTTDGD
+321 
-330 TYDRY
+330 YDEE
-335 VAIPGTEADG
+335 V
-345 NTPNL
+345 
-350 SFHHFNI
+350 
-357 SVTGYRFELAAPEC
+357 
-371 ALFFIG
+371 
-377 KFQGDEAAKKYLTS
+377 DEATKKLLNLMEPAIIIFMAVFVVIIVLAIYLPMINMTKAFDKYL
-391 LGFTLKDENGKQL
+391 
-404 GEANYEFT
+404 
-412 AGKVFPDMP
+412 
-421 ADGEESDSEVVCSG
+421 
-435 DAYLFE
+435 
-441 AYLMRSFNK
+441 
-450 NDTAAYRTKIS
+450 
-461 ATAQATFDNGGKQDS
+461 
-476 EPKLWSFEDA
+476 
-486 WTNPGELDSA
+486 
-496 QKDILDKFLK
+496 
-506 ALNIP
+506 
-511 NP
+511 

>member
-59 KPKAKDMAVFCRQFV
+59 KPKAKDMAVFCCQFV

-85 VLAML
+85 VLSML
-90 GQQTSNKK
+90 GQQTGNKK

-111 KGEAL
+111 KGESL
-116 ATSMRRH
+116 AASMRRH

-130 LVNMVSAGEA
+130 LVNMVAAGES

-151 ELYFERSKRTKG
+151 ELYFDRSKRTKS

-176 VVMIIVL
+176 VVMIVVL

-207 LTQGVMA
+207 ITLGVMA

-270 TFCRTVTG
+270 TFCRTMEVLIGSGLTLTDSMDLAASNMGNIYYLEAIRDARGMVAEGTPLRESLVRTGIFPPMVSNLVGVGEETG
-278 DISVTSGYKL
+278 DLQSMMGKV
-288 YGMDS
+288 
-293 SAKADYTT
+293 ADY
-301 APTGKIVGKV
+301 
-311 TGTVAPTYET
+311 
-321 PKVTTTDGD
+321 
-330 TYDRY
+330 YDEE
-335 VAIPGTEADG
+335 V
-345 NTPNL
+345 
-350 SFHHFNI
+350 
-357 SVTGYRFELAAPEC
+357 
-371 ALFFIG
+371 
-377 KFQGDEAAKKYLTS
+377 DEATKKLLNLMEPAIIIFMAVFVVIIVLAIYLPMINMTKAFDKYL
-391 LGFTLKDENGKQL
+391 
-404 GEANYEFT
+404 
-412 AGKVFPDMP
+412 
-421 ADGEESDSEVVCSG
+421 
-435 DAYLFE
+435 
-441 AYLMRSFNK
+441 
-450 NDTAAYRTKIS
+450 
-461 ATAQATFDNGGKQDS
+461 
-476 EPKLWSFEDA
+476 
-486 WTNPGELDSA
+486 
-496 QKDILDKFLK
+496 
-506 ALNIP
+506 
-511 NP
+511 

>member
-1 MPGFNYTAIDRNGK
+1 MPGFNYTAINRNGK

-59 KPKAKDMAVFCRQFV
+59 NPKAKDMAVFCRQFV

-90 GQQTSNKK
+90 GQQTGNKK

-116 ATSMRRH
+116 ASSMRRH

-151 ELYFERSKRTKG
+151 ELYFERSKRTKS

-207 LTQGVMA
+207 LTLGVMA

-270 TFCRTVTG
+270 TFCRTMEVLIGSGLTLTDSMDLAASNMGNIYYLEAIRDARALVAEGTPLRESLVRTGIFPPMVSNLVGVGEETG
-278 DISVTSGYKL
+278 DLQSMMGKV
-288 YGMDS
+288 
-293 SAKADYTT
+293 ADY
-301 APTGKIVGKV
+301 
-311 TGTVAPTYET
+311 
-321 PKVTTTDGD
+321 
-330 TYDRY
+330 YDEE
-335 VAIPGTEADG
+335 V
-345 NTPNL
+345 
-350 SFHHFNI
+350 
-357 SVTGYRFELAAPEC
+357 
-371 ALFFIG
+371 
-377 KFQGDEAAKKYLTS
+377 DEATKKLLNLMEPAIIIFMAVFVVIIVLAIYLPMINMTKAFDKYL
-391 LGFTLKDENGKQL
+391 
-404 GEANYEFT
+404 
-412 AGKVFPDMP
+412 
-421 ADGEESDSEVVCSG
+421 
-435 DAYLFE
+435 
-441 AYLMRSFNK
+441 
-450 NDTAAYRTKIS
+450 
-461 ATAQATFDNGGKQDS
+461 
-476 EPKLWSFEDA
+476 
-486 WTNPGELDSA
+486 
-496 QKDILDKFLK
+496 
-506 ALNIP
+506 
-511 NP
+511 

>member
-1 MPGFNYTAIDRNGK
+1 MPGFNYTAINRNGK

-85 VLAML
+85 VLSML
-90 GQQTSNKK
+90 GQQTGNKK

-111 KGEAL
+111 KGESL

-130 LVNMVSAGEA
+130 LVNMVSAGES

-151 ELYFERSKRTKG
+151 ELYFDRSKRTKS

-176 VVMIIVL
+176 VVMIVVL

-197 FEDMDAELPK
+197 FEEMDAELPK

-214 VCEWFKSWWWVPLLV
+214 VCEWFESWWWVPLLV
-229 LAALIVGG
+229 LVALIVGG

-270 TFCRTVTG
+270 TFCRTMEVLIGSGLTLTDSMDLAASNMGNIYYLEAIRDARGMVAEGTSLRESLVRTGIFPPMVSNLVGVGEETG
-278 DISVTSGYKL
+278 DLQSMMGKV
-288 YGMDS
+288 
-293 SAKADYTT
+293 ADY
-301 APTGKIVGKV
+301 
-311 TGTVAPTYET
+311 
-321 PKVTTTDGD
+321 
-330 TYDRY
+330 YDEE
-335 VAIPGTEADG
+335 V
-345 NTPNL
+345 
-350 SFHHFNI
+350 
-357 SVTGYRFELAAPEC
+357 
-371 ALFFIG
+371 
-377 KFQGDEAAKKYLTS
+377 DEATKKLLNLMEPAIIIFMAVFVVIIVLAIYLPMINMTKAFDKYL
-391 LGFTLKDENGKQL
+391 
-404 GEANYEFT
+404 
-412 AGKVFPDMP
+412 
-421 ADGEESDSEVVCSG
+421 
-435 DAYLFE
+435 
-441 AYLMRSFNK
+441 
-450 NDTAAYRTKIS
+450 
-461 ATAQATFDNGGKQDS
+461 
-476 EPKLWSFEDA
+476 
-486 WTNPGELDSA
+486 
-496 QKDILDKFLK
+496 
-506 ALNIP
+506 
-511 NP
+511 

>member
-1 MPGFNYTAIDRNGK
+1 MPGFNYTAINRNGK

-59 KPKAKDMAVFCRQFV
+59 NPKAKDMAVFCRQFV

-116 ATSMRRH
+116 ASSMRRH

-151 ELYFERSKRTKG
+151 ELYFERSKRTKS

-207 LTQGVMA
+207 ITLGVMA

-237 VLFHRTDKG
+237 VLFLRTDKG

-270 TFCRTVTG
+270 TFCRTMEVLIGSGLTLTDSMDLAASNMGNIYYLEAIRDARALVAEGTPLRESLVRTGIFPPMVSNLVGVGEETG
-278 DISVTSGYKL
+278 DLQSMMGKV
-288 YGMDS
+288 
-293 SAKADYTT
+293 ADY
-301 APTGKIVGKV
+301 
-311 TGTVAPTYET
+311 
-321 PKVTTTDGD
+321 
-330 TYDRY
+330 YDEE
-335 VAIPGTEADG
+335 V
-345 NTPNL
+345 
-350 SFHHFNI
+350 
-357 SVTGYRFELAAPEC
+357 
-371 ALFFIG
+371 
-377 KFQGDEAAKKYLTS
+377 DEATKKLLNLMEPAIIIVMSVFVVIIVLAIYLPMINMTKAFDKYL
-391 LGFTLKDENGKQL
+391 
-404 GEANYEFT
+404 
-412 AGKVFPDMP
+412 
-421 ADGEESDSEVVCSG
+421 
-435 DAYLFE
+435 
-441 AYLMRSFNK
+441 
-450 NDTAAYRTKIS
+450 
-461 ATAQATFDNGGKQDS
+461 
-476 EPKLWSFEDA
+476 
-486 WTNPGELDSA
+486 
-496 QKDILDKFLK
+496 
-506 ALNIP
+506 
-511 NP
+511 

>member
-85 VLAML
+85 VLSML
-90 GQQTSNKK
+90 GQQTGNKK

-111 KGEAL
+111 KGESL

-130 LVNMVSAGEA
+130 LVNMVAAGES

-151 ELYFERSKRTKG
+151 ELYFDRSKRTKS

-176 VVMIIVL
+176 VVMIVVL

-214 VCEWFKSWWWVPLLV
+214 VCEWFESWWWVPLLV
-229 LAALIVGG
+229 LVALIVGG
-237 VLFHRTDKG
+237 VLFHRTNKG

-270 TFCRTVTG
+270 TFCRTMEVLIGSGLTLTDSMDLAASNMGNIYYLEAIRDARALVAEGTPLRESLVRTGIFPPMVSNLVGVGEETG
-278 DISVTSGYKL
+278 DLQSMMGKV
-288 YGMDS
+288 
-293 SAKADYTT
+293 ADY
-301 APTGKIVGKV
+301 
-311 TGTVAPTYET
+311 
-321 PKVTTTDGD
+321 
-330 TYDRY
+330 YDEE
-335 VAIPGTEADG
+335 V
-345 NTPNL
+345 
-350 SFHHFNI
+350 
-357 SVTGYRFELAAPEC
+357 
-371 ALFFIG
+371 
-377 KFQGDEAAKKYLTS
+377 DEATKKLLNLMEPAIIIFMAVFVVIIVLAIYLPMINMTKAFDKYL
-391 LGFTLKDENGKQL
+391 
-404 GEANYEFT
+404 
-412 AGKVFPDMP
+412 
-421 ADGEESDSEVVCSG
+421 
-435 DAYLFE
+435 
-441 AYLMRSFNK
+441 
-450 NDTAAYRTKIS
+450 
-461 ATAQATFDNGGKQDS
+461 
-476 EPKLWSFEDA
+476 
-486 WTNPGELDSA
+486 
-496 QKDILDKFLK
+496 
-506 ALNIP
+506 
-511 NP
+511 

>member
-1 MPGFNYTAIDRNGK
+1 MPGFNYTAINRNGK

-59 KPKAKDMAVFCRQFV
+59 NPKAKDMAVFCRQFV

-90 GQQTSNKK
+90 VQQTGNKK

-111 KGEAL
+111 KGESL

-151 ELYFERSKRTKG
+151 ELYFERSKRTKS

-176 VVMIIVL
+176 VVMIVVL

-207 LTQGVMA
+207 ITLGVMA

-229 LAALIVGG
+229 LVALIVGG

-270 TFCRTVTG
+270 TFCRTMEVLIGSGLTLTDSMDLAASNMGNIYYLEAIRDARALVAEGTPLRESLVRTGIFPPMVSNLVGVGEETG
-278 DISVTSGYKL
+278 DLQSMMGKV
-288 YGMDS
+288 
-293 SAKADYTT
+293 ADY
-301 APTGKIVGKV
+301 
-311 TGTVAPTYET
+311 
-321 PKVTTTDGD
+321 
-330 TYDRY
+330 YDEE
-335 VAIPGTEADG
+335 V
-345 NTPNL
+345 
-350 SFHHFNI
+350 
-357 SVTGYRFELAAPEC
+357 
-371 ALFFIG
+371 
-377 KFQGDEAAKKYLTS
+377 DEATKKLLNLMEPAIIIVMAVFVVIIVLAIYLPMINMTKAFDKYL
-391 LGFTLKDENGKQL
+391 
-404 GEANYEFT
+404 
-412 AGKVFPDMP
+412 
-421 ADGEESDSEVVCSG
+421 
-435 DAYLFE
+435 
-441 AYLMRSFNK
+441 
-450 NDTAAYRTKIS
+450 
-461 ATAQATFDNGGKQDS
+461 
-476 EPKLWSFEDA
+476 
-486 WTNPGELDSA
+486 
-496 QKDILDKFLK
+496 
-506 ALNIP
+506 
-511 NP
+511 

>member
-1 MPGFNYTAIDRNGK
+1 MPGFNYTAINRNGK

-59 KPKAKDMAVFCRQFV
+59 NPKAKDMAVFCRQFV

-85 VLAML
+85 VLSML

-111 KGEAL
+111 KGESL

-151 ELYFERSKRTKG
+151 ELYFERSKRTKS

-207 LTQGVMA
+207 ITLGVMA

-237 VLFHRTDKG
+237 VLFHRTNKG

-270 TFCRTVTG
+270 TFCRTMEVLIGSGLTLTDSMDLAASNMGNIYYLEAIRDARALVAEGTPLRESLVRTGIFPPMVSNLVGVGEETG
-278 DISVTSGYKL
+278 DLQSMMGKV
-288 YGMDS
+288 
-293 SAKADYTT
+293 ADY
-301 APTGKIVGKV
+301 
-311 TGTVAPTYET
+311 
-321 PKVTTTDGD
+321 
-330 TYDRY
+330 YDEE
-335 VAIPGTEADG
+335 V
-345 NTPNL
+345 
-350 SFHHFNI
+350 
-357 SVTGYRFELAAPEC
+357 
-371 ALFFIG
+371 
-377 KFQGDEAAKKYLTS
+377 DEATKKLLNLMEPAIIIVMAVFVVIIVLAIYLPMINMTKAFDKYL
-391 LGFTLKDENGKQL
+391 
-404 GEANYEFT
+404 
-412 AGKVFPDMP
+412 
-421 ADGEESDSEVVCSG
+421 
-435 DAYLFE
+435 
-441 AYLMRSFNK
+441 
-450 NDTAAYRTKIS
+450 
-461 ATAQATFDNGGKQDS
+461 
-476 EPKLWSFEDA
+476 
-486 WTNPGELDSA
+486 
-496 QKDILDKFLK
+496 
-506 ALNIP
+506 
-511 NP
+511 

>member
-1 MPGFNYTAIDRNGK
+1 MPGFNYTAINRNGK

-27 TAKSSLRG
+27 TAKSSLRS

-59 KPKAKDMAVFCRQFV
+59 NPKAKDMAVFCRQFV

-111 KGEAL
+111 KGESL

-151 ELYFERSKRTKG
+151 ELYFERSKRTKS

-176 VVMIIVL
+176 VVMIVVL

-207 LTQGVMA
+207 ITLGVMA

-237 VLFHRTDKG
+237 VLFHRTNKG

-270 TFCRTVTG
+270 TFCRTMEVLIGSGLTLTDSMDLAASNMGNIYYLEAIRDARALVAEGTPLRESLVRTGIFPPMVSNLVGVGEETG
-278 DISVTSGYKL
+278 DLQSMMGKV
-288 YGMDS
+288 
-293 SAKADYTT
+293 ADY
-301 APTGKIVGKV
+301 
-311 TGTVAPTYET
+311 
-321 PKVTTTDGD
+321 
-330 TYDRY
+330 YDEE
-335 VAIPGTEADG
+335 V
-345 NTPNL
+345 
-350 SFHHFNI
+350 
-357 SVTGYRFELAAPEC
+357 
-371 ALFFIG
+371 
-377 KFQGDEAAKKYLTS
+377 DEATKKLLNLMEPAIIIFMAVFVVIIVLAIYLPMINMTKAFDKYL
-391 LGFTLKDENGKQL
+391 
-404 GEANYEFT
+404 
-412 AGKVFPDMP
+412 
-421 ADGEESDSEVVCSG
+421 
-435 DAYLFE
+435 
-441 AYLMRSFNK
+441 
-450 NDTAAYRTKIS
+450 
-461 ATAQATFDNGGKQDS
+461 
-476 EPKLWSFEDA
+476 
-486 WTNPGELDSA
+486 
-496 QKDILDKFLK
+496 
-506 ALNIP
+506 
-511 NP
+511 

>member
-1 MPGFNYTAIDRNGK
+1 MPGFNYTAINRNGK

-85 VLAML
+85 VLSML
-90 GQQTSNKK
+90 GQQTGNKK

-123 PKIFPAI
+123 PKIFPTI
-130 LVNMVSAGEA
+130 LVNMVAAGES

-151 ELYFERSKRTKG
+151 ELYFDRSKRTKS

-176 VVMIIVL
+176 VVMIVVL
-183 IVMMT
+183 SVMMT

-207 LTQGVMA
+207 ITLGVMA

-270 TFCRTVTG
+270 TFCRTMEVLIGSGLTLTDSMDLAASNMGNIYYLEAIRDARALVAEGTPLRESLVRTGIFPPMVSNLVGVGEETG
-278 DISVTSGYKL
+278 DLQSMMGKV
-288 YGMDS
+288 
-293 SAKADYTT
+293 ADY
-301 APTGKIVGKV
+301 
-311 TGTVAPTYET
+311 
-321 PKVTTTDGD
+321 
-330 TYDRY
+330 YDEE
-335 VAIPGTEADG
+335 V
-345 NTPNL
+345 
-350 SFHHFNI
+350 
-357 SVTGYRFELAAPEC
+357 
-371 ALFFIG
+371 
-377 KFQGDEAAKKYLTS
+377 DEATKKLLNLMEPAIIIFMAVFVVIIVLAIYLPMINMTKAFDKYL
-391 LGFTLKDENGKQL
+391 
-404 GEANYEFT
+404 
-412 AGKVFPDMP
+412 
-421 ADGEESDSEVVCSG
+421 
-435 DAYLFE
+435 
-441 AYLMRSFNK
+441 
-450 NDTAAYRTKIS
+450 
-461 ATAQATFDNGGKQDS
+461 
-476 EPKLWSFEDA
+476 
-486 WTNPGELDSA
+486 
-496 QKDILDKFLK
+496 
-506 ALNIP
+506 
-511 NP
+511 

>member
-1 MPGFNYTAIDRNGK
+1 MPGFNYTAINRNGK

-59 KPKAKDMAVFCRQFV
+59 NPKAKDMAVFCRQFV

-151 ELYFERSKRTKG
+151 ELYFERSKRTKS

-188 KIIPNFLKT
+188 KIIPNFLKA

-270 TFCRTVTG
+270 TFCRTMEVLIGSGLTLTDSMDLAASNMGNIYYLEAIRDARALVAEGTPLRESLVRTGIFPPMVSNLVGVGEETG
-278 DISVTSGYKL
+278 DLQSMMGKV
-288 YGMDS
+288 
-293 SAKADYTT
+293 ADY
-301 APTGKIVGKV
+301 
-311 TGTVAPTYET
+311 
-321 PKVTTTDGD
+321 
-330 TYDRY
+330 YDEE
-335 VAIPGTEADG
+335 V
-345 NTPNL
+345 
-350 SFHHFNI
+350 
-357 SVTGYRFELAAPEC
+357 
-371 ALFFIG
+371 
-377 KFQGDEAAKKYLTS
+377 DEATKKLLNLMEPAIIIVMAVFVVIIVLAIYLPMINMTKAFDKYL
-391 LGFTLKDENGKQL
+391 
-404 GEANYEFT
+404 
-412 AGKVFPDMP
+412 
-421 ADGEESDSEVVCSG
+421 
-435 DAYLFE
+435 
-441 AYLMRSFNK
+441 
-450 NDTAAYRTKIS
+450 
-461 ATAQATFDNGGKQDS
+461 
-476 EPKLWSFEDA
+476 
-486 WTNPGELDSA
+486 
-496 QKDILDKFLK
+496 
-506 ALNIP
+506 
-511 NP
+511 

>member
-111 KGEAL
+111 KGESL

-130 LVNMVSAGEA
+130 LVNMVAAGES

-151 ELYFERSKRTKG
+151 ELYFERSKRTKS

-176 VVMIIVL
+176 VVMIVVL

-214 VCEWFKSWWWVPLLV
+214 VCEWFESWWWVPLLV
-229 LAALIVGG
+229 LVALIVGG
-237 VLFHRTDKG
+237 VKKFVMISTDKAVNPTNFMGATKRFCEMILQSRTDSPTE
-246 KHFFGWLARKTPVVG
+246 FCAVRFGNVLGSNGSVVPLFKKQIQEGGPVTITDRRIIRYFMTIPEAAQLVLEAGAMAKQSEIFVLDMGEPVKILELAE
-261 NLTVKTACA
+261 NLIRLSGLELDK
-270 TFCRTVTG
+270 
-278 DISVTSGYKL
+278 DITIQEIGLRPGEKL
-288 YGMDS
+288 Y
-293 SAKADYTT
+293 
-301 APTGKIVGKV
+301 
-311 TGTVAPTYET
+311 E
-321 PKVTTTDGD
+321 
-330 TYDRY
+330 
-335 VAIPGTEADG
+335 
-345 NTPNL
+345 
-350 SFHHFNI
+350 
-357 SVTGYRFELAAPEC
+357 EL
-371 ALFFIG
+371 
-377 KFQGDEAAKKYLTS
+377 
-391 LGFTLKDENGKQL
+391 
-404 GEANYEFT
+404 
-412 AGKVFPDMP
+412 
-421 ADGEESDSEVVCSG
+421 
-435 DAYLFE
+435 
-441 AYLMRSFNK
+441 LMRSETLSKTSNE
-450 NDTAAYRTKIS
+450 KIFIEQQQDIS
-461 ATAQATFDNGGKQDS
+461 KDVIMDDLLRLDEAVTRDIPPQDLITMLREMVPTYTSPEEINGRATAEVS
-476 EPKLWSFEDA
+476 
-486 WTNPGELDSA
+486 
-496 QKDILDKFLK
+496 
-506 ALNIP
+506 
-511 NP
+511 

>member
-85 VLAML
+85 VLSML
-90 GQQTSNKK
+90 GQQTGNKK

-111 KGEAL
+111 KGESL

-130 LVNMVSAGEA
+130 LVNMVAAGES

-151 ELYFERSKRTKG
+151 ELYFDRSKRTKS

-207 LTQGVMA
+207 ITLGVMA

-270 TFCRTVTG
+270 TFCRTMEVLIGSGLTLTDSMDLAASNMGNIYYLEAIRDARGMVAEGTPLRESLVRTGIFPPMVSNLVGVGEETG
-278 DISVTSGYKL
+278 DLQSMMGKV
-288 YGMDS
+288 
-293 SAKADYTT
+293 ADYYDEEVEEATKKLLNLMEP
-301 APTGKIVGKV
+301 AIIIFMAVFVVIIVL
-311 TGTVAPTYET
+311 
-321 PKVTTTDGD
+321 
-330 TYDRY
+330 
-335 VAIPGTEADG
+335 AIYLPMINMTKAFD
-345 NTPNL
+345 
-350 SFHHFNI
+350 
-357 SVTGYRFELAAPEC
+357 
-371 ALFFIG
+371 
-377 KFQGDEAAKKYLTS
+377 KYL
-391 LGFTLKDENGKQL
+391 
-404 GEANYEFT
+404 
-412 AGKVFPDMP
+412 
-421 ADGEESDSEVVCSG
+421 
-435 DAYLFE
+435 
-441 AYLMRSFNK
+441 
-450 NDTAAYRTKIS
+450 
-461 ATAQATFDNGGKQDS
+461 
-476 EPKLWSFEDA
+476 
-486 WTNPGELDSA
+486 
-496 QKDILDKFLK
+496 
-506 ALNIP
+506 
-511 NP
+511 

>member
-1 MPGFNYTAIDRNGK
+1 MPGFNYTAINRNGK

-85 VLAML
+85 VLSML
-90 GQQTSNKK
+90 GQQTGNKK

-130 LVNMVSAGEA
+130 LVNMVAAGES

-151 ELYFERSKRTKG
+151 ELYFDRSKRTKS

-176 VVMIIVL
+176 VVMIVVL

-214 VCEWFKSWWWVPLLV
+214 VCEWFESWWWVPLLV
-229 LAALIVGG
+229 LVALVVGG
-237 VLFHRTDKG
+237 ILFHRTNKG
-246 KHFFGWLARKTPVVG
+246 RHFFGWLARKTPVVG

-270 TFCRTVTG
+270 TFCRTMEVLIGSGLTLTDSMDLAASNMGNIYYLEAIRDARGMVAEGTPLRESLVRTGIFPPMVSNLVGVGEETG
-278 DISVTSGYKL
+278 DLQSMMGKV
-288 YGMDS
+288 
-293 SAKADYTT
+293 ADY
-301 APTGKIVGKV
+301 
-311 TGTVAPTYET
+311 
-321 PKVTTTDGD
+321 
-330 TYDRY
+330 YDEE
-335 VAIPGTEADG
+335 V
-345 NTPNL
+345 
-350 SFHHFNI
+350 
-357 SVTGYRFELAAPEC
+357 
-371 ALFFIG
+371 
-377 KFQGDEAAKKYLTS
+377 DEATKKLLNLMEPAIIIFMAVFVVIIVLAIYLPMINMTKAFDKYL
-391 LGFTLKDENGKQL
+391 
-404 GEANYEFT
+404 
-412 AGKVFPDMP
+412 
-421 ADGEESDSEVVCSG
+421 
-435 DAYLFE
+435 
-441 AYLMRSFNK
+441 
-450 NDTAAYRTKIS
+450 
-461 ATAQATFDNGGKQDS
+461 
-476 EPKLWSFEDA
+476 
-486 WTNPGELDSA
+486 
-496 QKDILDKFLK
+496 
-506 ALNIP
+506 
-511 NP
+511 